1 MMAERYSQYIKDPE
15 KILDILDTVIR
26 KLTEQCHNMDTCN
39 KAVQLGEISKTI
51 SRLKNSGASV
61 PDELRKMK
69 VELSTVVSEHENVQR
84 ILQSIEMRLS
94 NTMTELRARIKQL
107 TDRNLNNAKRRKH
120 YVKRTSPKLL
130 RKEIS
135 KALRELGGSA
145 KKSEVIERIR
155 ANMDGRFKPDDVQ
168 RDPKGVLNWEKWVAS
183 ERSKMIKEGALK
195 AGLNQRIWELRR
207 K

>member
-1 MMAERYSQYIKDPE
+1 MAERYSQYIKDPA
-15 KILDILDTVIR
+15 KIVDILDTVIK
-26 KLTEQCHNMDTCN
+26 KLSEQCHAKDTCN
-39 KAVQLGEISKTI
+39 KAVQLDEISKTI
-51 SRLKNSGASV
+51 ARLKDSGASI
-61 PDELRKMK
+61 PDELRKLK
-69 VELSTVVSEHENVQR
+69 IELSTVVTEHENVNR
-84 ILQSIEMRLS
+84 VLQAVEIRLS
-94 NTMTELRARIKQL
+94 NTITDLRARIKQL
-107 TDRNLNNAKRRKH
+107 ADRNLNNTKRRKH

-135 KALRELGGSA
+135 RALRELGGSA

-155 ANMDGRFKPDDVQ
+155 ANMDGKFKPGDIE
-168 RDPKGVLNWEKWVAS
+168 RDSKGVLNWEKWIAG